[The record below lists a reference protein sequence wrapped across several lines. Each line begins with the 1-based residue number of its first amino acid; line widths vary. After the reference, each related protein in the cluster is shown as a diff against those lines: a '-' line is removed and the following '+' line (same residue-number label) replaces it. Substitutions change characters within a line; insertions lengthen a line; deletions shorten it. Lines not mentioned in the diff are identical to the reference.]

1 MKVSR
6 IEMTKPQIDTVQRVC
21 RADVA
26 LYLGDPDKVSDQA
39 VHLKCKSIV
48 SGSETAQQLLD
59 GLLLDALRQ
68 MRWMPEF
75 RSGEMSLK
83 DLPAIIGVDTL

>member
-1 MKVSR
+1 MQISR
-6 IEMTKPQIDTVQRVC
+6 IEMTKPRIDAVQRVC

-26 LYLGDPDKVSDQA
+26 LYLGGPDKLTDQA

-48 SGSETAQQLLD
+48 SGSETAQNLLD

-75 RSGEMSLK
+75 RSGEMSLS
-83 DLPAIIGVDTL
+83 DLPAINGVDTL